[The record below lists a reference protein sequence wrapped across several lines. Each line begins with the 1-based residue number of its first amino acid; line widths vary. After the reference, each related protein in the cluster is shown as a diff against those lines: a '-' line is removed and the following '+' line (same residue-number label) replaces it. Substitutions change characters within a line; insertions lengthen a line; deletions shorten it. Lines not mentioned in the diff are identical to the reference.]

1 MQRSATAYSAWPISS
16 LPKMIKSFIFCL
28 LTFLTVH
35 ANNNKVTITV
45 VVPPNSTTVPLHRP
59 ISLSFHPTT
68 EHLYI
73 ANMDND
79 SVTILTEH
87 GATEKKDTLAYH
99 YMTHVSG
106 ISFNADGTEF
116 ASCHDSTNRYD
127 AAEAWDPKR
136 DWRWTDANVKVDLA
150 AEAAE
155 GKAGNNNMGPS
166 LWRTNTYAVK
176 NQKYGT
182 EVWHKDKNGK
192 TLYGSH
198 IDMLHQSP
206 RCVGIT
212 FAHTTR
218 VYYAIDDGWGLP
230 ATHGAVVRYDF
241 SKDHGEG
248 GSDHTVGKV
257 HRLRGFMLTRVP
269 GVASQPVFDHTNQML
284 YIADTGG
291 GRIVKLDVS
300 SGVVS
305 KDTPPYSIQNHKL
318 DEYLYIDIGLHW
330 SFGKNV
336 LKYPSGLA
344 LRTEKDMLMLFVS
357 DYETSQIHIFFA
369 ENGEV
374 ARSPLDIATTAG
386 LQKHGLSG
394 LTFGPSG
401 KLWAAHATAP
411 AIVSVTIPIVTNQ
424 PEEPELAPEDP
435 VKPEEPVKPE
445 ATTSRGTTTV
455 TSFGVV
461 SGTCILA
468 AYFLQYT

>member
-1 MQRSATAYSAWPISS
+1 MIRSYV
-16 LPKMIKSFIFCL
+16 FCL

-35 ANNNKVTITV
+35 ANTKDTITV
-45 VVPPNSTTVPLHRP
+45 VVAPNSTTIPLHRP
-59 ISLSFHPTT
+59 ISLAFHPTT
-68 EHLYI
+68 NALYV

-79 SVTILTEH
+79 SVTIIVGKT
-87 GATEKKDTLAYH
+87 GTEKKDTLAYH

-136 DWRWTDANVKVDLA
+136 DWRWNDANLKVDLA

-176 NQKYGT
+176 NQQYGT
-182 EVWHKDKNGK
+182 EVWHKEKDGK

-284 YIADTGG
+284 YIADTGA

-300 SGVVS
+300 SGTVS

-318 DEYLYIDIGLHW
+318 DEYLYIDIGTHW
-330 SFGKNV
+330 SFGKDV
-336 LKYPSGLA
+336 LEYPSGLA
-344 LRTEKDMLMLFVS
+344 LRTEPTATKDLLLFVS
-357 DYETSQIHIFFA
+357 DYGTSQIHVFFA
-369 ENGEV
+369 ANGEV
-374 ARSPLDIATTAG
+374 ARNPLDVATTIG
-386 LQKHGLSG
+386 VQKHGLSG
-394 LTFGPSG
+394 MSFGPTG
-401 KLWAAHATAP
+401 KLWATHATAP
-411 AIVSVTIPIVTNQ
+411 AIIAVTVPIVTNQ
-424 PEEPELAPEDP
+424 PKEPIPAPDDP
-435 VKPEEPVKPE
+435 VKPEE
-445 ATTSRGTTTV
+445 TTSGTTSTRMM
-455 TSFGVV
+455 TSFGMLHVV
-461 SGTCILA
+461 SSILVGMSV
-468 AYFLQYT
+468 LVLV